1 MQILPK
7 RNTTVL
13 PKKRS
18 LNKKAVAV
26 MSDFEALK
34 AAYLKF
40 PDKSDFVPLE
50 EDGKTVFLYAD
61 ESGLRKSRFMSFSL
75 GISPEYRLADK
86 HHVMEILE
94 TFGGEVGDVEDEEN
108 SDITE
113 DEANI
118 LTASYDDAPVIKLVN
133 QIIIHAVKSGASDI
147 HFEGREGAFL
157 IRIRVDGSLNTI
169 KRYPKSVHDPILARI
184 KVVGQLDV
192 AETRRAQDGRIN
204 LKIGNR
210 VIDIRVSTMPS
221 INGEKAVLRILE
233 RSSDFVSLKQIGLD
247 GDLYDKFRP
256 YLDRPNGIILVTG
269 PTGSGK
275 TTTLYASLLAMNRE
289 NKNVVTIEDPVE
301 YHIDNVTQVQMN
313 AAVNLTFAAAIKTF
327 LRQDPD
333 IILVGEVRDNETAEA
348 AIQAS
353 LTGHLVL
360 STLHTNDSPT
370 AIARLIEMEVEPF
383 LISSS
388 LLIVIG
394 QRLVRRVCPECSQ
407 TVAADDFIKSTFSR
421 AGIVVDTYLKGKGCP
436 HCFNTGY
443 RGRVGVFEMLEI
455 TDDIRKLVNKRA
467 SAFEIREA
475 ARKNGFKTMFE
486 YGAELVSK
494 GITTPEEVLSVTRV
508 E

>member
-1 MQILPK
+1 MG
-7 RNTTVL
+7 
-13 PKKRS
+13 
-18 LNKKAVAV
+18 
-26 MSDFEALK
+26 DFEALK
-34 AAYLKF
+34 ASYLKF
-40 PDKSDFVPLE
+40 PDKSDFVPYE
-50 EDGKTVFLYAD
+50 EDGKIIFLYAD
-61 ESGLRKSRFMSFSL
+61 EAGLQKSRFMSFSL
-75 GISPEYRLADK
+75 GISTEYRKADK
-86 HHVMEILE
+86 RRILE
-94 TFGGEVGDVEDEEN
+94 LLEGFGGEVGDVEEDE
-108 SDITE
+108 SDDITE

-147 HFEGREGAFL
+147 HFEGRDGAFL
-157 IRIRVDGSLNTI
+157 VRIRIDGSLNAI

-184 KVVGQLDV
+184 KVIGQLDV

-233 RSSDFVSLKQIGLD
+233 RSSDFTSLKQIGLD
-247 GDLYDKFRP
+247 GALYDKFRP

-313 AAVNLTFAAAIKTF
+313 AAVNLTFASAIKTF

-333 IILVGEVRDNETAEA
+333 IILVGEIRDNETAEA

-360 STLHTNDSPT
+360 STLHTNDSPS

-394 QRLVRRVCPECSQ
+394 QRLVRKVCPHCAKTIS
-407 TVAADDFIKSTFSR
+407 ADDVIRDTFKK
-421 AGIVVDTYLKGKGCP
+421 AGINITEYQKGSGCP

-443 RGRVGVFEMLEI
+443 RGRIGVFEMLEI
-455 TDDIRKLVNKRA
+455 TDEIRRLINKRA
-467 SAFEIREA
+467 SAFEIRDA
-475 ARKNGFKTMFE
+475 ARKNGFKTMLE
-486 YGAELVSK
+486 YGAGLVFK
-494 GITTPEEVLSVTRV
+494 GITTPEEILSVTRV

>member
-1 MQILPK
+1 M
-7 RNTTVL
+7 T
-13 PKKRS
+13 
-18 LNKKAVAV
+18 
-26 MSDFEALK
+26 DFETLK
-34 AAYLKF
+34 THYLKF
-40 PDKSDFVPLE
+40 PDKSDFVPGASE
-50 EDGKTVFLYAD
+50 NGEIVFYYSD
-61 ESGLRKSRFMSFSL
+61 DSGLQKAQFMSFSL
-75 GISPEYRLADK
+75 GISPKFQQADK
-86 HHVMEILE
+86 HKVMELLE
-94 TFGGEVGDVEDEEN
+94 SFGGNVDYMEGETDAGI
-108 SDITE
+108 SD

-147 HFEGREGAFL
+147 HFEGRDGAFL
-157 IRIRVDGSLNTI
+157 IRIRIDGSLTTI
-169 KRYPKSVHDPILARI
+169 KRYPKNVHEPILARI
-184 KVVGQLDV
+184 KVIGQLDV
-192 AETRRAQDGRIN
+192 AETRRSQDGRIN

-210 VIDIRVSTMPS
+210 AIDIRVSTMPS

-233 RSSDFVSLKQIGLD
+233 RSSDFTSLKQIGLD
-247 GDLYDKFRP
+247 GELFDKFAP
-256 YLDRPNGIILVTG
+256 FLERPNGIILVTG

-313 AAVNLTFAAAIKTF
+313 PAVNLTFANAIKTF

-333 IILVGEVRDNETAEA
+333 IILVGEIRDNETAEA

-370 AIARLIEMEVEPF
+370 AIARLVEMDVEPF

-394 QRLVRRVCPECSQ
+394 QRLVRKICPHCVEKVQSD
-407 TVAADDFIKSTFSR
+407 TLIRDIFKK
-421 AGIVVDTYLKGKGCP
+421 AGTDIEYYMKGKGCP
-436 HCFNTGY
+436 NCFGTGY
-443 RGRVGVFEMLEI
+443 RGRIGVFEMLEI
-455 TDDIRKLVNKRA
+455 TDDLRRMINRKA
-467 SAFEIREA
+467 SAFEMREE
-475 ARKNGFKTMFE
+475 ARKKGFKTMFE
-486 YGAELVSK
+486 YGAELVQK
-494 GITTPEEVLSVTRV
+494 GITTPEEVLAVTRV

>member
-1 MQILPK
+1 MG
-7 RNTTVL
+7 N
-13 PKKRS
+13 
-18 LNKKAVAV
+18 
-26 MSDFEALK
+26 FELLK
-34 AAYLKF
+34 ENYLKF
-40 PDKSDFVPLE
+40 PDKSDFVPLM
-50 EDGKTVFLYAD
+50 EDGNIVFLYAD
-61 ESGLRKSRFMSFSL
+61 ESGLQKSRFMSFSL
-75 GISPEYRLADK
+75 GLNPEYRKTDK
-86 HHVMEILE
+86 HKVLEILE
-94 TFGGEVGDVEDEEN
+94 SFGGDVGDVDEDNEEDL
-108 SDITE
+108 SD

-118 LTASYDDAPVIKLVN
+118 LTSSYDDAPVIKLVN

-147 HFEGREGAFL
+147 HFEGRDGAFL

-169 KRYPKSVHDPILARI
+169 KRYPKSVHEPILARI

-192 AETRRAQDGRIN
+192 AETRRSQDGRIN

-210 VIDIRVSTMPS
+210 AIDIRVSTMPS

-233 RSSDFVSLKQIGLD
+233 RSSDFVSLQQIGLD
-247 GDLYDKFRP
+247 GQLYDRFRP

-313 AAVNLTFAAAIKTF
+313 PAVNLTFAAAIKTF

-333 IILVGEVRDNETAEA
+333 IILVGEVRDNETAES

-388 LLIVIG
+388 LLLVIG
-394 QRLVRRVCPECSQ
+394 QRLVRKICPECC
-407 TVAADDFIKSTFSR
+407 TIVKAEEFITNTFKK
-421 AGIVVDTYLKGKGCP
+421 AGLDLHEYKKGKGCP

-443 RGRVGVFEMLEI
+443 RGRIGVFELLEI
-455 TDDIRKLVNKRA
+455 NDDLRRLINIRA
-467 SAFEIREA
+467 SAFEIREE

>member
-1 MQILPK
+1 MI
-7 RNTTVL
+7 
-13 PKKRS
+13 
-18 LNKKAVAV
+18 
-26 MSDFEALK
+26 DFEK
-34 AAYLKF
+34 IKSHYLKF
-40 PDKSDFVPLE
+40 PDKSDFVPFIDENSEL
-50 EDGKTVFLYAD
+50 VFFYSD
-61 ESGLRKSRFMSFSL
+61 EGGLQKAQFMSFSL
-75 GISPEYRLADK
+75 NITPKFVQTDK
-86 HHVMEILE
+86 HKVLE
-94 TFGGEVGDVEDEEN
+94 LLEAFGGVVDTIGEDDTNEMSNE
-108 SDITE
+108 
-113 DEANI
+113 EANI
-118 LTASYDDAPVIKLVN
+118 LTASYDDAPMIKLVN

-147 HFEGREGAFL
+147 HFEGRDGAFL
-157 IRIRVDGSLNTI
+157 IRTRIDGSLTTI
-169 KRYPKSVHDPILARI
+169 KRYPKNVHEPIIARI
-184 KVVGQLDV
+184 KVIGQLDV
-192 AETRRAQDGRIN
+192 AETRRSQDGRIN

-210 VIDIRVSTMPS
+210 TIDIRVSTMPS

-233 RSSDFVSLKQIGLD
+233 RSSDFISLQQIGLN
-247 GDLYDKFRP
+247 GELYETFRP

-313 AAVNLTFAAAIKTF
+313 ATVNLTFANAIRTF

-370 AIARLIEMEVEPF
+370 AIARLVEMEVEPF

-394 QRLVRRVCPECSQ
+394 QRLVRKICPKCAE
-407 TVAADDFIKSTFSR
+407 TVSADKFIANTFKK
-421 AGIVVDTYLKGKGCP
+421 AGIEISYYIKGKGCP
-436 HCFNTGY
+436 NCFNTGY
-443 RGRVGVFEMLEI
+443 RGRIGVFEMLEI
-455 TDDIRKLVNKRA
+455 TDNIRQLINMRA
-467 SAFEIREA
+467 SAYEIRNE
-475 ARKNGFKTMFE
+475 ARKAGFKTMFE
-486 YGAELVSK
+486 YGAELVRK
-494 GITTPEEVLSVTRV
+494 DVTTPEEVLAVTRV

>member
-1 MQILPK
+1 M
-7 RNTTVL
+7 T
-13 PKKRS
+13 
-18 LNKKAVAV
+18 
-26 MSDFEALK
+26 DFETLK
-34 AAYLKF
+34 THYLKF
-40 PDKSDFVPLE
+40 PDKSDFVPKMSE
-50 EDGKTVFLYAD
+50 NGEIIFYYAD
-61 ESGLRKSRFMSFSL
+61 DSGLQKAQFMCFFL
-75 GISPEYRLADK
+75 GINPKFQQADRHK
-86 HHVMEILE
+86 VLE
-94 TFGGEVGDVEDEEN
+94 LLESFGGDVDYVEDD
-108 SDITE
+108 SQTGISE

-147 HFEGREGAFL
+147 HFEGRDGAFL
-157 IRIRVDGSLNTI
+157 IRIRIDGSLTTI
-169 KRYPKSVHDPILARI
+169 KRYPKNVHEPILARI
-184 KVVGQLDV
+184 KVIGQLDV
-192 AETRRAQDGRIN
+192 AETRRSQDGRIN

-210 VIDIRVSTMPS
+210 AIDIRVSTMPS

-233 RSSDFVSLKQIGLD
+233 RSSDFTSLQQIGLD
-247 GDLYDKFRP
+247 GELFEKFAP
-256 YLDRPNGIILVTG
+256 FLERPNGIVLVTG

-313 AAVNLTFAAAIKTF
+313 PAVNLTFANAIKTF

-333 IILVGEVRDNETAEA
+333 IILVGEIRDNETAEA

-370 AIARLIEMEVEPF
+370 AIARLVEMEVEPF

-394 QRLVRRVCPECSQ
+394 QRLVRKICPHCAEQVKSDKFIRDLFKK
-407 TVAADDFIKSTFSR
+407 AGADIEYYK
-421 AGIVVDTYLKGKGCP
+421 KGKGCAN
-436 HCFNTGY
+436 CFDTGY
-443 RGRVGVFEMLEI
+443 RGRIGVFEMLEI
-455 TDDIRKLVNKRA
+455 TDDLRRMINRKA
-467 SAFEIREA
+467 SAFEMRDE
-475 ARKNGFKTMFE
+475 ARKKGFKTMFE
-486 YGAELVSK
+486 YGAELVMK
-494 GITTPEEVLSVTRV
+494 GVTTPEEVLAVTRV

>member
-1 MQILPK
+1 M
-7 RNTTVL
+7 T
-13 PKKRS
+13 
-18 LNKKAVAV
+18 
-26 MSDFEALK
+26 DFETLK
-34 AAYLKF
+34 THYLKF
-40 PDKSDFVPLE
+40 PDKSDFVPS
-50 EDGKTVFLYAD
+50 TD
-61 ESGLRKSRFMSFSL
+61 ESGDLVFFYSDDSGLQKAQFMSFSL
-75 GISPEYRLADK
+75 GLSPKFQQADK
-86 HHVMEILE
+86 HKVLELLE
-94 TFGGEVGDVEDEEN
+94 TFGGDVDYVEGE
-108 SDITE
+108 SDTDISD

-147 HFEGREGAFL
+147 HFEGRDGAFL
-157 IRIRVDGSLNTI
+157 IRVRIDGSLTTI
-169 KRYPKSVHDPILARI
+169 KRYPKSVHEPIIARI
-184 KVVGQLDV
+184 KVIGQLDV
-192 AETRRAQDGRIN
+192 AETRRSQDGRIN

-210 VIDIRVSTMPS
+210 AIDIRVSTMPS

-233 RSSDFVSLKQIGLD
+233 RSSDFTSLKQIGLD
-247 GDLYDKFRP
+247 GELYETFRP
-256 YLDRPNGIILVTG
+256 FLERPNGIILVTG

-313 AAVNLTFAAAIKTF
+313 PAVNLTFANAIKTF

-370 AIARLIEMEVEPF
+370 AIARLVEMDVEPF

-394 QRLVRRVCPECSQ
+394 QRLVRK
-407 TVAADDFIKSTFSR
+407 I
-421 AGIVVDTYLKGKGCP
+421 CP
-436 HCFNTGY
+436 HCVKTVQADDVIKKTFKKVGIDIKEYSKGSGCDNCFDTGY
-443 RGRVGVFEMLEI
+443 RGRIGVFEMLEI
-455 TDDIRKLVNKRA
+455 TDDIRRMINRKA
-467 SAFEIREA
+467 SAFEIREE
-475 ARKNGFKTMFE
+475 ARKKGFKTMFE
-486 YGAELVSK
+486 YGAELVMR
-494 GITTPEEVLSVTRV
+494 GVTTPEEVLSVTQV